1 MRQTFGGT
9 REPLTATHLKHV
21 GAEPLWQ
28 EIMFSFFD
36 KLFHPFECTN
46 PNCRHKFY
54 GLSRWLIHG
63 NEVVCPKCGTCK
75 ILDES
80 RASDFGDKKSE
91 HTQSPYRRT

>member
-1 MRQTFGGT
+1 
-9 REPLTATHLKHV
+9 
-21 GAEPLWQ
+21 
-28 EIMFSFFD
+28 MFSFFD

-63 NEVVCPKCGTCK
+63 NEVICPKCGTCK

-91 HTQSPYRRT
+91 HTPKSPYRRT